1 MAGLDDI
8 DAEPVQLFG
17 DGHLDVAVKKNA
29 GRLLAFTQGRIEYG
43 DHDRPPGPQVR
54 LAIDMSIGYL
64 RKFAAILA
72 AIFPPVNFY
81 NKFDLFI
88 NFCYNC
94 NMKSISDAVKQKVL
108 HSPFLEAGLASGIIN
123 LSALARQIKPEIES
137 RLVKDTSDG
146 AMIMALKRL
155 ADELRED
162 KLFNQDLS
170 RFFGDITIRSQISE
184 FTFLKSKSIVA
195 RQIKLLQEMTHHPDA
210 FITFTSGVFEIT
222 ILVSGDM
229 KEKVAKTFRPETMVS
244 SFERLSAVIL
254 RLSDDTVLSPGIY
267 YLILKQLAW
276 ENINLMEVVS
286 TFREFIIVIQN
297 SQVDRAFSI
306 LKALIWK

>member
-1 MAGLDDI
+1 
-8 DAEPVQLFG
+8 
-17 DGHLDVAVKKNA
+17 
-29 GRLLAFTQGRIEYG
+29 
-43 DHDRPPGPQVR
+43 
-54 LAIDMSIGYL
+54 
-64 RKFAAILA
+64 
-72 AIFPPVNFY
+72 
-81 NKFDLFI
+81 
-88 NFCYNC
+88 
-94 NMKSISDAVKQKVL
+94 MKSISDAVKQKVL

-137 RLVKDTSDG
+137 RLIKDTSDG

-162 KLFNQDLS
+162 KLLNQDLS

-184 FTFLKSKSIVA
+184 FTFQKSKTIVA
-195 RQIKLLQEMTHHPDA
+195 RQIKLLQETEHHPDA

-222 ILVSGDM
+222 ILVSG
-229 KEKVAKTFRPETMVS
+229 ELRGKVAKTFRSETMVS

-286 TFREFIIVIQN
+286 TFREFIIIIQN
-297 SQVDRAFSI
+297 NQVDRAFSI

>member
-1 MAGLDDI
+1 
-8 DAEPVQLFG
+8 
-17 DGHLDVAVKKNA
+17 
-29 GRLLAFTQGRIEYG
+29 
-43 DHDRPPGPQVR
+43 
-54 LAIDMSIGYL
+54 
-64 RKFAAILA
+64 
-72 AIFPPVNFY
+72 
-81 NKFDLFI
+81 
-88 NFCYNC
+88 
-94 NMKSISDAVKQKVL
+94 MKSISDAVKQKVL

-155 ADELRED
+155 ADELRQD
-162 KLFNQDLS
+162 KLLHQDLS

-210 FITFTSGVFEIT
+210 FVTFTSGVFEIT
-222 ILVSGDM
+222 ILVSGGM
-229 KEKVAKTFRPETMVS
+229 REKVAKTFRPETMVS